1 MMVDTLVRATNLFLA
16 FVSVLPASLI
26 AFFSWVVGI
35 ATFVLLIQFIRGW
48 LA

>member
-1 MMVDTLVRATNLFLA
+1 VIDTLERATNLFLQ
-16 FVSVLPASLI
+16 FVSVLPSSLI

-35 ATFVLLIQFIRGW
+35 ATFVFIIQFIRGW

>member
-1 MMVDTLVRATNLFLA
+1 MIDTLQRATNLFLQ
-16 FVSVLPASLI
+16 FVSVLPSSLI

-35 ATFVLLIQFIRGW
+35 ATFVFIIQFIRGW

>member
-1 MMVDTLVRATNLFLA
+1 MVDTLALATNFFLQLVA
-16 FVSVLPASLI
+16 CLPSSLI

-35 ATFVLLIQFIRGW
+35 STFVSLIQFIRGW

>member
-1 MMVDTLVRATNLFLA
+1 MIDTLQRATNLFLQ
-16 FVSVLPASLI
+16 FVSVLSFSLI
-26 AFFSWVVGI
+26 SFLSWVVGI